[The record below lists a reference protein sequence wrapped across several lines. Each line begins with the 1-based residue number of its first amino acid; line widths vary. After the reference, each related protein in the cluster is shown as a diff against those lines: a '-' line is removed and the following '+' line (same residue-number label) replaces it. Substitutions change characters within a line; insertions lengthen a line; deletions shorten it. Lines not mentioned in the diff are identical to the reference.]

1 MTCMLLIGSIVGSF
15 LSVVALRIPKRE
27 SIVYPHS
34 RCPQC
39 NERLVAKDLIP
50 IISYLL
56 SRKKCR
62 YCCRSISPFYCIVE
76 LVTGV
81 IFLWAYVHFGWSQ
94 ELLLALLFAS
104 LLIVVTATDI
114 LYMVIPN
121 VILLFYLLLFLL
133 YRKVVLAEPMKDAYL
148 GSATG
153 FLILLSVG
161 MLFKKIRGEEGIG
174 GGDIKLYAV
183 IGLVLGV
190 EKTILSLFLA
200 ASIGLC
206 LFLCI
211 PHIQNKNGEMPF
223 GPSIA
228 LAAWLCYLYG
238 HYAIDWYL
246 GFFVS

>member
-1 MTCMLLIGSIVGSF
+1 MTFILLLGLIVGSF

-39 NERLVAKDLIP
+39 KERLVAKDLIP
-50 IISYLL
+50 VISYLL
-56 SRKKCR
+56 SRKMCR
-62 YCCRSISPFYCIVE
+62 YCGRSISPFYCIVE
-76 LVTGV
+76 LATG
-81 IFLWAYVHFGWSQ
+81 IFFLWAYVHFGWSQ

-104 LLIVVTATDI
+104 LLIVITATDI
-114 LYMVIPN
+114 LYMIIPN

-153 FLILLSVG
+153 FLILFSVG
-161 MLFKKIRGEEGIG
+161 VLFKKITGEEGIG

-190 EKTILSLFLA
+190 KKTILSLFLA
-200 ASIGLC
+200 SCIGLC
-206 LFLCI
+206 LFFCM
-211 PHIQNKNGEMPF
+211 PHIPNKNGEMPF

-228 LAAWLCYLYG
+228 IAAWLCYLYG
-238 HYAIDWYL
+238 HYVIDWYL
-246 GFFVS
+246 GFFVL